1 MNSLKLS
8 CVRLREG
15 VIQIDEFQ
23 SRNHMSV
30 HIEILH
36 ASSIIESNDRHPF
49 RPLRTMYFFFFFVL
63 AFVSPFFLWANS
75 VLMRSDDPSR
85 TPF

>member
-1 MNSLKLS
+1 MRPFFGLVYISSSILFRLSALYFFFNEFIEIELCASL
-8 CVRLREG
+8 RLGEG

-49 RPLRTMYFFFFFVL
+49 RPLRTM
-63 AFVSPFFLWANS
+63 
-75 VLMRSDDPSR
+75 
-85 TPF
+85 

>member
-1 MNSLKLS
+1 MRPFFGLVYISSSILFRLSAFYSLNEFIEIELCAS
-8 CVRLREG
+8 LRLGEG

-30 HIEILH
+30 LIEILH

-49 RPLRTMYFFFFFVL
+49 RPLRTM
-63 AFVSPFFLWANS
+63 
-75 VLMRSDDPSR
+75 
-85 TPF
+85 